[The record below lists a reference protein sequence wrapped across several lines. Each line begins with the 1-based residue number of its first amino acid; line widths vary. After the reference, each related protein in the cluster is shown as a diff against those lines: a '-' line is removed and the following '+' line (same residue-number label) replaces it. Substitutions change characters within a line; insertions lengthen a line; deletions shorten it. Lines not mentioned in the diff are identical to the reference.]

1 MTRRDNLDRCAE
13 CRMHTTL
20 CICPLLPALAP
31 RTRLA
36 LLVHHREVT
45 KPTNT
50 GQLAARCLARSS
62 VTVIGARDQVPV
74 FPAVEP
80 HEQALLLYPADD
92 AVSIAEYASC
102 EKPVV
107 LFVPDGSWRQAHK
120 MRRRQPA
127 LENVPCVVLPELAT
141 TEYRLR
147 SEHHAG
153 GLATLEAI
161 ARALRI
167 LEGEAGPAIETALL
181 DIFKIMVDRTL
192 WLRGRLG
199 DADVT
204 GGLPEAARDANPR
217 STAAR
222 RGGVDG

>member
-1 MTRRDNLDRCAE
+1 
-13 CRMHTTL
+13 MHTTL
-20 CICPLLPALAP
+20 CICSLLPKLAT

-62 VTVIGARDQVPV
+62 VTVVGARDQVAVLPV
-74 FPAVEP
+74 VAP

-92 AVSIAEYASC
+92 AVSIAEYATS
-102 EKPVV
+102 EKPTV

-120 MRRRQPA
+120 MRRRQPGLA
-127 LENVPCVVLPELAT
+127 TLPCVTLPDHVPT
-141 TEYRLR
+141 DYRLR
-147 SEHHAG
+147 SEPLEG

-167 LEGEAGPAIETALL
+167 LEGDAGVEAALL

-192 WLRGRLG
+192 WLRGQLG
-199 DADVT
+199 DAQVT
-204 GGLPEAARDANPR
+204 GGLPEAARIANPR
-217 STAAR
+217 GTPGRHRS
-222 RGGVDG
+222 G

>member
-1 MTRRDNLDRCAE
+1 
-13 CRMHTTL
+13 MHTTL
-20 CICPLLPALAP
+20 CICALLPALAP

-62 VTVIGARDQVPV
+62 VTVIGARDQVTVLPV
-74 FPAVEP
+74 VEP

-92 AVSIAEYASC
+92 AVSISAYANS
-102 EKPVV
+102 ERPVV

-127 LENVPCVVLPELAT
+127 LATLPCVTLPEQAT

-147 SEHHAG
+147 SEPHEG

-167 LEGEAGPAIETALL
+167 LEEDAALETALL
-181 DIFKIMVDRTL
+181 DVFKVMVDRTL
-192 WLRGRLG
+192 WLRGQLG
-199 DADVT
+199 DAQVT
-204 GGLPEAARDANPR
+204 GGLPEAARLANPR
-217 STAAR
+217 GTPAR
-222 RGGVDG
+222 HRS